1 MHGPYHIVIRL
12 GTAVL
17 DDPTEAPQSG
27 EPFWD
32 DIKHKLQIA
41 TGADTV
47 VSFAPV
53 NDHGGIAPGFDTYD
67 NNFSLKAAYKIGGP
81 WGTRQAPAY
90 TNHNAPTYGFYFPK
104 DVSNNPLGVA
114 VTVDEEDTVIYGHD
128 DIDHKKKII
137 GRAGSK
143 VYGVSEADDFVLAAI
158 NKALD
163 DNADIISAFVYETR
177 LDADKGSWR
186 DRITSASW
194 RHEASS
200 PTRGVKR
207 KFPSTALVIARSDKV
222 QIYDAD
228 DVNLAL
234 WMTFTYGPDRWLRD
248 EPTAVSARNGV
259 IMAASATGLMLFDL
273 PNDEGYFFTEQ
284 FRFRYSTPVSQR
296 NDSAQAVNI
305 GSINSQGAVGS
316 ALFGDVAKI
325 AAGISSASFVD
336 PTSGINRNYIAAIG
350 ETNGYVITPS
360 RTVLLVGQDNA
371 FTDVACSPYGDIF
384 MAGEAAIKAFRPQTL
399 FGSSA
404 SEFLDEDGFIAP
416 LYEYSNRAASVH
428 KLSLP
433 VYSNG
438 SHPVLVA
445 AHNSM
450 IAAAWKN
457 SSSQLV
463 LARVLENKV
472 DPDRGMVSLQSE
484 DWSSGWMIGDCKGAW
499 LANSKT
505 LDRSGRNTSL
515 TQNGTVPEALV
526 SKTKAYGPFSESNY
540 LSASYGA
547 NTISLP
553 ATGWCI
559 PFWAKIP
566 ATTTNQVLFEIAS
579 ADSNEDYLRVE
590 IDEVDSAAD
599 PDTPPVARSALIVT
613 HRSNGNVITMK
624 SFHAVDINQ
633 WSLFAIVK
641 RGNRLMVSYN
651 GVYFMAYTFTP
662 TLAAN
667 YRGVQNAACSLYV
680 GRGVRTPAAPFA
692 GQIALL
698 RWCWTPPT
706 DNQLEALMDWERQFF
721 TNTGT
726 GDEFHFGATPEE
738 IRAIDIDPIT
748 GTLALATD
756 HGVYQYDRFRMTA
769 NYLPSNSNIPSLDVN
784 DVSLQAGNMVCGTA
798 DGTWVAFP
806 PISMR
811 EKVSTVL
818 DAMTPNENY
827 FVTNAGGSYQEYNSG
842 SNTVTETLVA
852 VIEVPPGGTGT
863 IDTDITVQP
872 VDDDPVPLDPHVCN
886 GTYNVQPSTTV
897 PPTDVTTLTGAD
909 WAAYV
914 NYHPDLLAEWSRPVI
929 QALSMFRT
937 NGMPDIRKYGFWHY
951 GYHTIN
957 PQPGKTAENRYVPPW
972 PAVTVTPVEHNCVGD
987 DSVNIRIEPIAGTG
1001 NLGIWVEHPADQI
1014 FRVDVGV
1021 IENYLGGSG
1030 VGGGRHTM
1038 LDYRTDI
1045 D

>member
-1 MHGPYHIVIRL
+1 MHGPYHITFRL
-12 GTAVL
+12 GEAVIN
-17 DDPTEAPQSG
+17 DPAEAPVAG

-32 DIKHKLQIA
+32 VITHRLQIA

-47 VSFAPV
+47 VPFAPV

-67 NNFSLKAAYKIGGP
+67 NDFSLKASFKIGAP
-81 WGTRQAPAY
+81 WGSRQLPSI
-90 TNHNAPTYGFYFPK
+90 TNHNAPTYGIYFTK
-104 DVSNNPLGVA
+104 DISNNPTGVA
-114 VTVDEEDTVIYGHD
+114 VTVDEEDTVIFGHD
-128 DIDHKKKII
+128 DVDVKKKII

-158 NKALD
+158 NKSLD
-163 DNADIISAFVYETR
+163 DNADIVATCVYETR

-186 DRITSASW
+186 DRLGAVSW
-194 RHEASS
+194 RHEAAS
-200 PTRGVKR
+200 TVRGVKR
-207 KFPSTALVIARSDKV
+207 KFPSTALIVARTDKL

-234 WMTFTYGPDRWLRD
+234 WMTFTYGPDRWLRAA
-248 EPTAVSARNGV
+248 PTAVDARNGV
-259 IMAASATGLMLFDL
+259 ILIASATGLMLFDL

-284 FRFRYSTPVSQR
+284 FRYRYSTPVSKR
-296 NDSAQAVNI
+296 NDTAQAINV

-336 PTSGINRNYIAAIG
+336 PLTGINRNYVAAVG

-384 MAGEAAIKAFRPQTL
+384 MAGEDAIKAFRPQTL
-399 FGSSA
+399 FASSD
-404 SEFLDEDGFIAP
+404 SEFLDNDGFIAP
-416 LYEYSNRAASVH
+416 LYEYKTRAANVN
-428 KLSLP
+428 KLCLP

-445 AHNSM
+445 AHGST

-457 SSSQLV
+457 SSSQLI
-463 LARVLENKV
+463 LARVIENKT
-472 DPDRGMVSLQSE
+472 DPDRGMVAMQSE
-484 DWSSGWMIGDCKGAW
+484 DWSSGWLIGDCKGAW

-505 LDRSGRNTSL
+505 LDRSGRATSL

-526 SKTKAYGPFSESNY
+526 SKVKAYGPFASGNY
-540 LSASYGA
+540 FSAAYGA

-566 ATTTNQVLFEIAS
+566 ATTTNQVLFEISSSDA
-579 ADSNEDYLRVE
+579 NEDYLRVE
-590 IDEVDSAAD
+590 IDEVETNAD
-599 PDTPPVARSALIVT
+599 PDTPAVARTALKVT
-613 HRSNGNVITMK
+613 HRSNGNVITMV
-624 SFHAVDINQ
+624 SFNAVDNNQ

-651 GVYFMAYTFTP
+651 GVFFMAYTFTP

-667 YRGVQNAACSLYV
+667 YRGVQNASCSLYI
-680 GRGVRTPAAPFA
+680 GRGVRTPAAPFE
-692 GQIALL
+692 GQIALM

-706 DNQLEALMDWERQFF
+706 DNQLETMLDWERQFF
-721 TNTGT
+721 TNTGSA
-726 GDEFHFGATPEE
+726 DEFHFGASPEE

-756 HGVYQYDRFRMTA
+756 HGVYQYERFRMT
-769 NYLPSNSNIPSLDVN
+769 NNFLPDNSNIPSLDVN
-784 DVSLQAGNMVCGTA
+784 DVSLRAGNMVCGTA
-798 DGTWVAFP
+798 DGTWASFP

-818 DAMTPNENY
+818 DASTPNENY
-827 FVTNAGGSYQEYNSG
+827 FVTNAGGSYQEYNAG
-842 SNTVTETLVA
+842 TNTITETLAA
-852 VIEVPPGGTGT
+852 VIEIPPDTTGT
-863 IDTDITVQP
+863 IDTDITVCP
-872 VDDDPVPLDPHVCN
+872 VLDDPKPVEPHVCN
-886 GTYNVQPSTTV
+886 GTYNVQPSPV
-897 PPTDVTTLTGAD
+897 APPTDVTTLAGAD

-914 NYHPDLLAEWSRPVI
+914 NYHPDLLAEWSRPAI
-929 QALSMFRT
+929 QALSIFRT

-951 GYHTIN
+951 GYHTIS
-957 PQPGKTAENRYVPPW
+957 PQPGKDPENRYVPPW
-972 PAVTVTPVEHNCVGD
+972 PSIAVTPVEHNCVGD
-987 DSVNIRIEPIAGTG
+987 DSVNIRIEPIAGTN
-1001 NLGIWVEHPADQI
+1001 NLAVWVEHPADQLFTI
-1014 FRVDVGV
+1014 QTNVF
-1021 IENYLGGSG
+1021 ENYLRPSGGFNSG
-1030 VGGGRHTM
+1030 M
-1038 LDYRTDI
+1038 LDWRSEFN
-1045 D
+1045 